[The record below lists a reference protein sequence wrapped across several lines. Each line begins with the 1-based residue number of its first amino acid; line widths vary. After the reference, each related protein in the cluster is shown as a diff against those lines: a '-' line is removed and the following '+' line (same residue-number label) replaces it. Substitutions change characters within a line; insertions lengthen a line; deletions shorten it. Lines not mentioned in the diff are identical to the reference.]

1 MIMAIQRQGYY
12 ENGNYIF
19 DDLPNIPDKR
29 IRITVIFHDVE
40 DKRQQKVAAIKNILA
55 DALLVEDDLADEDWQ
70 EMAGLRRQT
79 NAGLARAV
87 EI

>member
-1 MIMAIQRQGYY
+1 MAIQRQGYY
-12 ENGNYIF
+12 ENGNYFF

-29 IRITVIFHDVE
+29 IRVTVIFHDVD
-40 DKRQQKVAAIKNILA
+40 DKRQQKVAAIKNILS
-55 DALLVEDDLADEDWQ
+55 DALLVENDVTDVDWQ
-70 EMAGLRRQT
+70 EMADLRKQT